1 MAGISSGGSNRLVD
15 SGCNHLKGGGSMK
28 EIVKEAIKNEM
39 AEDWNMVQIQNDY
52 VTDLMLEYPELIMP
66 EARTIFKGALCRNFV
81 ASAIRVACRNFMETG
96 RYDRKEH

>member
-1 MAGISSGGSNRLVD
+1 
-15 SGCNHLKGGGSMK
+15 MK
-28 EIVKEAIKNEM
+28 EIVKDALKQEM
-39 AEDWNMVQIQNDY
+39 EEDWNMVQIQNDY
-52 VTDLMLEYPELIMP
+52 VTDLMLEYPELTMP